1 MDLLQPH
8 SGQEAATIDISKEA
22 AACANWPTRERLR
35 ALKRIIPR
43 ADIEGVLQR
52 TGTNRAHCRRL
63 PAWFLVWFVIA
74 LGLFCRDCYRQVF
87 RWLQPYRNGGT
98 PRRTTLCE
106 ARKRLGVAPMRL
118 LAEQVIRLQGTP
130 TTPGAFYRGMR
141 TMALDGFVVDVPD
154 TPANER
160 AFGRPGSSR
169 APAAF
174 PQARVLSLCETG
186 SHVLWRSLIKPCSR
200 GEVPMAHHLLRS
212 LQKDMLLLWDR
223 NFLSYQTLAEVRQ
236 RGAHLLARIKS
247 NLIFEPIRVL
257 DDGSYLAKLYRSPAD
272 RRKDHNGIVV
282 RIIEYTFDDPGRPG
296 SGAAHR
302 LLTTLLD
309 DALDPAE
316 TLIVLYHERWEE
328 ELTIKE
334 LKTHQRER
342 AVLRSQTPG
351 GVVQELYGLLL
362 GHYAIRVLMQEAS
375 AVNGIDPQR
384 LSFTGTLKILRC
396 RLPECPASRRGLRQ
410 WYRNLVA
417 EVAEE
422 VLEKRRDRVNPRVIK
437 RKMSNWRKKRPEHR
451 NYPQPHKEFRDAIVM
466 RR

>member
-1 MDLLQPH
+1 MDLLRPH

-43 ADIEGVLQR
+43 ADVEGVLKR
-52 TGTNRAHCRRL
+52 TGKDRAHCRRL

-74 LGLFCRDCYRQVF
+74 LGLFCRDCYRQVV

-98 PRRTTLCE
+98 PRPTTLCE

-118 LAEQVIRLQGTP
+118 LTEQVVRLQGKP
-130 TTPGAFYRGMR
+130 ATPGAFYRGMR

-160 AFGRPGSSR
+160 AFGRPGSGR

-174 PQARVLSLCETG
+174 PQVRVLSLCETG
-186 SHVLWRSLIKPCSR
+186 SHVLWRSLIKPQAR
-200 GEVPMAHHLLRS
+200 GEVTMAHYLLRS
-212 LQKDMLLLWDR
+212 LQTDMLLLWDR
-223 NFLSYQTLAEVRQ
+223 NFLSYRTVAEVRQ
-236 RGAHLLARIKS
+236 RRAHLLARIKS
-247 NLIFEPIRVL
+247 NLIFEPIRTL
-257 DDGSYLAKLYRSPAD
+257 SDGSYLAKLYRSPAD
-272 RRKDHNGIVV
+272 RRKDRDGILV
-282 RIIEYTFDDPGRPG
+282 RIIEYTFHDPGRPG
-296 SGAAHR
+296 SGELHR

-309 DALDPAE
+309 EVLDPAR

-328 ELTIKE
+328 EVTIDE

-342 AVLRSQTPG
+342 PVLRSQTPG

-362 GHYAIRVLMQEAS
+362 GHYVIRVLMQEA
-375 AVNGIDPQR
+375 AVSQGLDPQR
-384 LSFTGTLKILRC
+384 LSFTGALKILRC
-396 RLPECPASRRGLRQ
+396 RLPECPASERGQGR
-410 WYRNLVA
+410 WYRDLVT
-417 EVAEE
+417 EIAEE
-422 VLEKRRDRVNPRVIK
+422 VLPERRDRINPRVIK
-437 RKMSNWRKKRPEHR
+437 RKMSNWKKKRPEHR
-451 NYPQPHKEFRDAIVM
+451 HYPQPTKGFAEAIVM